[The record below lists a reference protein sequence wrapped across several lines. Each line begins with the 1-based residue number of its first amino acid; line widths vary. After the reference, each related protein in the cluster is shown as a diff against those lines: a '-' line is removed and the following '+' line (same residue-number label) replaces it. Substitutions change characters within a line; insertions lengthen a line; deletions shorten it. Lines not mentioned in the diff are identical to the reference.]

1 MNKTTQK
8 VSQLQKQVVYSA
20 YFLKNAIIL
29 RDNCRSK
36 EAQEKLSK
44 LKKTL
49 EYEQS
54 KISTTTQ

>member
-1 MNKTTQK
+1 MTNQLYNIQNK
-8 VSQLQKQVVYSA
+8 YSIH
-20 YFLKNAIIL
+20 FLKNVTVL
-29 RDNCRSK
+29 WSDKHSK

-54 KISTTTQ
+54 KISITTQ